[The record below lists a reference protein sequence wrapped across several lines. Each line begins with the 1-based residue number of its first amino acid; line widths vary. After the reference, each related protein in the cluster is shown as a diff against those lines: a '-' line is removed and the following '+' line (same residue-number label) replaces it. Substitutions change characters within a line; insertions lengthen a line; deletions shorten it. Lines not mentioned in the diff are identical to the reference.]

1 MRGIV
6 FALLTF
12 IVGGLIG
19 LGLEKLANML
29 GGQVGAAL
37 TRIYSVGIHPISMSV
52 TICGIIG
59 LILGYLIIAKFVK
72 K

>member
-19 LGLEKLANML
+19 LGLEKLANL
-29 GGQVGAAL
+29 IGGQVGAAL
-37 TRIYSVGIHPISMSV
+37 TRVYSVGIHPLSFSV
-52 TICGIIG
+52 TICGIVG
-59 LILGYLIIAKFVK
+59 LILGYLIIEKFVRK
-72 K
+72 

>member
-19 LGLEKLANML
+19 LGLEKLAAMI

-37 TRIYSVGIHPISMSV
+37 TRVYPLGIHPISLYV
-52 TICGIIG
+52 TICGVIG
-59 LILGYLIIAKFVK
+59 LILGYLIIEKFVRK
-72 K
+72 

>member
-1 MRGIV
+1 MRGII

-19 LGLEKLANML
+19 LGLEKLAYML

-37 TRIYSVGIHPISMSV
+37 TRVYAVGIHPISLNV
-52 TICGIIG
+52 TVCGVIG
-59 LILGYLIIAKFVK
+59 LVLGYLIIAKFVK

>member
-1 MRGIV
+1 MRGII

-12 IVGGLIG
+12 VVGGLIG
-19 LGLEKLANML
+19 LGLEKLAAML

-37 TRIYSVGIHPISMSV
+37 TRIYSVGIHPVSIQV
-52 TICGIIG
+52 TVCGIIG

>member
-1 MRGIV
+1 MKGII

-19 LGLEKLANML
+19 LGLEKLAAML

-37 TRIYSVGIHPISMSV
+37 TRIYSVGIHPVSISV
-52 TICGIIG
+52 TVCGIVG
-59 LILGYLIIAKFVK
+59 LVLGYLIIAKFVK

>member
-1 MRGIV
+1 MRGII

-19 LGLEKLANML
+19 LGLERLAAMI

-37 TRIYSVGIHPISMSV
+37 TRIYPVGIHPVSIHV

-59 LILGYLIIAKFVK
+59 LILGYLIIEKFVRK
-72 K
+72 

>member
-19 LGLEKLANML
+19 LGLEKLANL
-29 GGQVGAAL
+29 IGGQVGSAL
-37 TRIYSVGIHPISMSV
+37 TRVYSVGIHPLSVSV
-52 TICGIIG
+52 TICGIVG
-59 LILGYLIIAKFVK
+59 LILGYLIIEKFVRK
-72 K
+72 

>member
-6 FALLTF
+6 FAVLTL

-37 TRIYSVGIHPISMSV
+37 TRVYSVGIHPVAISV

-59 LILGYLIIAKFVK
+59 LILGYLIIEKFVRK
-72 K
+72 

>member
-19 LGLEKLANML
+19 LGLEKLAAMI
-29 GGQVGAAL
+29 GGQVGSAL
-37 TRIYSVGIHPISMSV
+37 TCVYTVGIHPISLSMS
-52 TICGIIG
+52 ICGIIG
-59 LILGYLIIAKFVK
+59 LILGYLIIEKFVRK
-72 K
+72 

>member
-19 LGLEKLANML
+19 VGLEKLSAMV
-29 GGQVGAAL
+29 GGQVGRAL
-37 TRIYSVGIHPISMSV
+37 THVYSVGIHPLAVSAS
-52 TICGIIG
+52 ICGIIG
-59 LILGYLIIAKFVK
+59 LILGYLIIEKFVRK
-72 K
+72 

>member
-12 IVGGLIG
+12 VVGGLIG
-19 LGLEKLANML
+19 LGLEKLAAML

-37 TRIYSVGIHPISMSV
+37 NRVYSLGIHPVSVSV
-52 TICGIIG
+52 TICGVVG

>member
-19 LGLEKLANML
+19 LGLEKLAAMI
-29 GGQVGAAL
+29 GGQVGGAL
-37 TRIYSVGIHPISMSV
+37 TRIYSVGIHPLAISVS
-52 TICGIIG
+52 ICGIVG
-59 LILGYLIIAKFVK
+59 LILGYLIIEKFVRK
-72 K
+72 